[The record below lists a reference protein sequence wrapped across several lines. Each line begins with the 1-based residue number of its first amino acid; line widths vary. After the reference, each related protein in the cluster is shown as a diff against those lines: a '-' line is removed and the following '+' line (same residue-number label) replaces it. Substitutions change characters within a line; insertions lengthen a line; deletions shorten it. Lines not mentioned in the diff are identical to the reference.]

1 MADQPT
7 AMPARQGIISV
18 SLKDKAALYS
28 AYMPFV
34 KHGGLF
40 IATNKAYQLGDE
52 IFLLLSLMNEPEK
65 FPIAGRVVWI
75 TPKGAQGGRQ
85 AGIGVQFSD
94 LDGGAARNKIE
105 GHLAGM
111 LQGERETLTM

>member
-7 AMPARQGIISV
+7 ARPARQGIVSV
-18 SLKDKAALYS
+18 TLKDKAALYS

-40 IATNKAYQLGDE
+40 IATSKAYQLGDE

-65 FPIAGRVVWI
+65 FPIAGRVVWV

-105 GHLAGM
+105 GYLAGM

>member
-1 MADQPT
+1 
-7 AMPARQGIISV
+7 MPARQGIVSV

-65 FPIAGRVVWI
+65 FPIAGRVIWI

-105 GHLAGM
+105 GYLAGM